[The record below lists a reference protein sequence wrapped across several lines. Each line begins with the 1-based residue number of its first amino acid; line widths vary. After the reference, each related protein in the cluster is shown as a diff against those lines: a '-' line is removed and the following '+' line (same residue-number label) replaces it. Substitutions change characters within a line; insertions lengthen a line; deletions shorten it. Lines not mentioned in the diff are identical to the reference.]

1 MWIQEVKNNLKYII
15 LGAIIIIIS
24 FYYFFSCGQECQLK
38 KIEAYNA
45 CTRKAENNDLYLN
58 GKFKS
63 TTEKVYNEYIK
74 TCMKTK
80 GF

>member
-1 MWIQEVKNNLKYII
+1 MSNDN
-15 LGAIIIIIS
+15 S
-24 FYYFFSCGQECQLK
+24 FQQFNEFGTINESQYK
-38 KIEAYNA
+38 
-45 CTRKAENNDLYLN
+45 NNDLYLS